1 MFTEALVTTAKT
13 WKQAKCPS
21 TDKWIKRNK
30 KGTVRKKK
38 DMVYIHTM
46 DYYSAVKKH
55 KNIVT
60 CSNMDATRDYHT
72 K

>member
-1 MFTEALVTTAKT
+1 MFKAALVTTAKT

-21 TDKWIKRNK
+21 TDKQIKRNK
-30 KGTVRKKK
+30 KGTVRKEK
-38 DMVYIHTM
+38 DMVYIYTM

-60 CSNMDATRDYHT
+60 GSNMDATRDYHT

>member
-1 MFTEALVTTAKT
+1 
-13 WKQAKCPS
+13 
-21 TDKWIKRNK
+21 
-30 KGTVRKKK
+30 
-38 DMVYIHTM
+38 MVYIYTM

-60 CSNMDATRDYHT
+60 GSNMDATRDYHT